1 MGQPCEKQGE
11 RKLEEEWLSLEVKMG
26 VLFQEFIGGGNVKK
40 EAAERARLRSCRSL
54 WVKKIISI
62 FSKRSNLQT

>member
-26 VLFQEFIGGGNVKK
+26 VLFQEFIGGGMLRK
-40 EAAERARLRSCRSL
+40 RLQRE
-54 WVKKIISI
+54 
-62 FSKRSNLQT
+62 QD